1 MSNFEEILSFK
12 QEEKKLINLVE
23 FKNSLLDFRKNNL
36 EEEKMKNIL
45 KQIKQIFSEIKEL
58 SKVIISS
65 PIFEE
70 ENCDLIKFLIDIFLS
85 NRKFKYRKKIL

>member
-70 ENCDLIKFLIDIFLS
+70 ENVI
-85 NRKFKYRKKIL
+85 

>member
-23 FKNSLLDFRKNNL
+23 FKNSLLDFQKNNL

-58 SKVIISS
+58 SKIIISS

-70 ENCDLIKFLIDIFLS
+70 ENVI
-85 NRKFKYRKKIL
+85 

>member
-85 NRKFKYRKKIL
+85 K